1 MTKPGTK
8 PGGQNR
14 GTKPGTKPGTDKTG
28 DDKTKPGTDG
38 TFPSF
43 LGLRSQGEA
52 IPPGISCGLF
62 GPPSLSRSERPQSL
76 LFELS
81 NELGCSQW
89 PTRMRTLAQR
99 AHIAWRFSSGKILLP
114 LCYRP
119 SLLPSFHFEHS
130 VWSFRHAVSR
140 SARPMPL
147 LCRRYHTRTHRIQL
161 HITQRSPQMRII
173 QWT

>member
-43 LGLRSQGEA
+43 LSLRSQGEA

-62 GPPSLSRSERPQSL
+62 GPPSLSRSERPQRL

-89 PTRMRTLAQR
+89 PTRMRTLARRQKPGTDGTFP
-99 AHIAWRFSSGKILLP
+99 I
-114 LCYRP
+114 
-119 SLLPSFHFEHS
+119 
-130 VWSFRHAVSR
+130 
-140 SARPMPL
+140 SA
-147 LCRRYHTRTHRIQL
+147 
-161 HITQRSPQMRII
+161 SPCN
-173 QWT
+173 